1 MFASEPSE
9 SRMMNWASGDRVN
22 KVLLIHG
29 VTQIGGAERELLR
42 ILDDLP
48 SLGYHPV
55 VACPPEGPFVQ
66 ELDCRKI
73 EHHTVVFPPWHKLLG
88 YAQRAFAVRQ
98 LRQVICEVQPVL
110 LHVND
115 IWWVPQTLRAA
126 VRMGMPVVAH
136 VRQEIEPRKVR
147 HYDLVKANLVL
158 AVSRRIQDALVGGG
172 VSVERAKTVYSGL
185 DLHHCLQS
193 APANVRTRFGIP
205 ADAPLLGT
213 VGSLFP
219 RKGYAVMLKALPSIL
234 SSFPTAHYL
243 VIGTGDADHER
254 KLRSQVVTLGL
265 EGRVHF
271 TGFQEAVYG
280 ALAALTVY
288 VHPALMEGFGI
299 AVLEAMAME
308 KPVVATATGGLPEI
322 VQGGETGLLVPPGD
336 AVALAQAVMALL
348 RDPAR
353 ATAMGKAGRSRV
365 GALFSHDM
373 MLQQLR
379 AAYDFALRDAHPM
392 IEGVSV

>member
-1 MFASEPSE
+1 VASVTGE
-9 SRMMNWASGDRVN
+9 RMPGKLKILFM
-22 KVLLIHG
+22 HG
-29 VTQIGGAERELLR
+29 ITEIGGAERELLR

-48 SLGYHPV
+48 NLGYHPV
-55 VACPPEGPFVQ
+55 VACPAEGPFVQ
-66 ELDCRKI
+66 QLDCRKI

-88 YAQRAFAVRQ
+88 YTQRAFAVRQ
-98 LRQVICEVQPVL
+98 LRKVIRAAQPVL

-126 VRMGMPVVAH
+126 VDMGVPVVAH

-147 HYDLVKANLVL
+147 HYDLVRANLVL
-158 AVSRRIQDALVGGG
+158 AVSRRIQDALISGG
-172 VSVERAKTVYSGL
+172 VSAERAKTMYSGL
-185 DLHHCLQS
+185 DLGGLAVES
-193 APANVRTRFGIP
+193 TAAAVRARFDIP

-219 RKGYAVMLKALPSIL
+219 RKGYAMMLKALPTIL
-234 SSFPTAHYL
+234 SFFPAAHYL
-243 VIGTGDADHER
+243 VIGTGDADYER

-265 EGRVHF
+265 EGHVHF

-280 ALAALTVY
+280 TLAALTVY

-308 KPVVATATGGLPEI
+308 RPVVATVTGGLPEI
-322 VQGGETGLLVPPGD
+322 VQSGETGLLVPPGD
-336 AVALAQAVMALL
+336 VDALAEAVLALL

-353 ATAMGKAGRSRV
+353 ATAMGNAGRSRV
-365 GALFSHDM
+365 DELFSHGI

-379 AAYDFALRDAHPM
+379 AAYDFTLRDAHPM

>member
-1 MFASEPSE
+1 V
-9 SRMMNWASGDRVN
+9 D
-22 KVLLIHG
+22 KVLIIHG
-29 VTQIGGAERELLR
+29 VTEIGGAERELLR

-55 VACPPEGPFVQ
+55 VACPVEGPFVQ

-73 EHHTVVFPPWHKLLG
+73 EHHAVVFPPWHKLLG

-98 LRQVICEVQPVL
+98 LRKVIREAQPVL
-110 LHVND
+110 VHVND

-126 VRMGMPVVAH
+126 VRMGLPVVAH

-158 AVSRRIQDALVGGG
+158 AVSRRIRDALVSGG
-172 VSVERAKTVYSGL
+172 VSAERAKTVYSGL
-185 DLHHCLQS
+185 DLHGLAVES
-193 APANVRTRFGIP
+193 TPASVRARFGIP

-234 SSFPTAHYL
+234 SSFPAAHYL

-308 KPVVATATGGLPEI
+308 RPVVATATGGLPEI
-322 VQGGETGLLVPPGD
+322 VRSGETGLLVPPGD

-365 GALFSHDM
+365 GALFSHGI

-379 AAYDFALRDAHPM
+379 TAYDFALRNAHPM